1 MMLLWSLGPGH
12 HDEVKALGPL
22 VVVDDLSVLYVA
34 VLCEQHDVVV
44 LLLPVAE

>member
-1 MMLLWSLGPGH
+1 MLLWSLGPGH
-12 HDEVKALGPL
+12 HDDGPL

>member
-1 MMLLWSLGPGH
+1 MLLWSLGPGH

-22 VVVDDLSVLYVA
+22 VDDLSVLYVA